1 MSIDQDSADNATA
14 TGSTCCGHRVAPAA
28 VASDD
33 LSVCLVM
40 AGTPVVKSIAEA
52 QGLYRD
58 YEGERYYFC
67 CGACGPL
74 FDANPAKYANAA

>member
-1 MSIDQDSADNATA
+1 MTDTNHTTSGS
-14 TGSTCCGHRVAPAA
+14 STCSGHHAAPADA
-28 VASDD
+28 ASDD

-40 AGTPVVKSIAEA
+40 AGAPVVKSIAEA

-58 YEGERYYFC
+58 YEGQRYYFC

-74 FDANPAKYANAA
+74 FDADPAKYANAA

>member
-1 MSIDQDSADNATA
+1 MTTDNSPKIDAAAGSACSGHHTPPADTA
-14 TGSTCCGHRVAPAA
+14 T
-28 VASDD
+28 DD

-58 YEGERYYFC
+58 YEGQRYYFC

-74 FDANPAKYANAA
+74 FDADPAKYASAA